1 VLSIFNLH
9 TSSQAAV
16 LPPDWPG
23 NFWFHMLVF
32 IAILFIFVILGVMA
46 FIYIERRILGRFQIR
61 IGPNRTGPFGII
73 QPVADT
79 IKILIKED
87 IIPHNADGLLHLL
100 APAIA
105 FIPVL
110 LIFAVI
116 PLQNG
121 VVLVDLNIGI
131 LYIVAI
137 SSVGTVGILMAGWAS
152 NNKYGLLGAMRVIA
166 EVVSYEIPL
175 ALSIIGIVLL
185 TGSLSMS
192 SIVASQN
199 IPFILLQP
207 LGFIIYFVAALA
219 EINRTPF
226 DLLDAESEIVAG
238 FNIEYSGIK
247 FALFY
252 LTEYSEALAISAIIS
267 TIYLGGWRG
276 PLLPPV
282 LWLLI
287 KMLAVF
293 IVIIWVRSTLPRIR
307 IDHVMAFAWKC
318 LLPLALIN
326 LLITGIQV
334 ITLSDISQWVIVAIN
349 FVVAAVLILVWS
361 RFYRL
366 TGNELSGDK
375 IEV

>member
-1 VLSIFNLH
+1 MLSIFNSANTDMLLA
-9 TSSQAAV
+9 TA

-23 NFWFHMLVF
+23 GFWSHMLIF
-32 IAILFIFVILGVMA
+32 IVILFVFVILGVMA
-46 FIYIERRILGRFQIR
+46 FIYIERRVLGRFQIR

-87 IIPHNADGLLHLL
+87 IIPHTADGLLHLL

-110 LIFAVI
+110 MIFAVI

-137 SSVGTVGILMAGWAS
+137 SSVSVVGILMAGWAS

-175 ALSIIGIVLL
+175 ALAIIGVVLL
-185 TGSLSMS
+185 TGNLSMS
-192 SIVASQN
+192 SIVESQN

-207 LGFIIYFVAALA
+207 LGFIIYFIAALA

-252 LTEYSEALAISAIIS
+252 LTEYSEALAISAIIA
-267 TIYLGGWRG
+267 TVYLGGWRG

-287 KMLAVF
+287 KMIAVF
-293 IVIIWVRSTLPRIR
+293 IFIIWIRSTLPRIR
-307 IDHVMAFAWKC
+307 IDHVMAFAWKF

-326 LLITGIQV
+326 LLITGLQV
-334 ITLSDISQWVIVAIN
+334 VALPDISQWVIVAIN
-349 FVVAAVLILVWS
+349 LVVAAVLILLWS

-366 TGNELSGDK
+366 TGDK
-375 IEV
+375 KVEV

>member
-1 VLSIFNLH
+1 VLSTFITNVNLN
-9 TSSQAAV
+9 TLYATA

-23 NFWFHMLVF
+23 EFWSHALIF
-32 IAILFIFVILGVMA
+32 IAIIFVFVILGVMA
-46 FIYIERRILGRFQIR
+46 FIYIERRVLGRFQIR

-73 QPVADT
+73 QPVADV

-110 LIFAVI
+110 MIFAVI

-121 VVLVDLNIGI
+121 AALVDLNIGI

-137 SSVGTVGILMAGWAS
+137 SSVSVVGILMAGWAS
-152 NNKYGLLGAMRVIA
+152 NNKYSLLGAIRVIA

-175 ALSIIGIVLL
+175 ALAIIGVVLL
-185 TGSLSMS
+185 TGNLSMS
-192 SIVASQN
+192 IIVESQN

-207 LGFIIYFVAALA
+207 LGFIIYFIAALA

-226 DLLDAESEIVAG
+226 DLLEAESEIVAG

-247 FALFY
+247 FALFF
-252 LTEYSEALAISAIIS
+252 LTEYSEALAISAIIA
-267 TIYLGGWRG
+267 TVYLGGWRG

-282 LWLLI
+282 LWLSI

-293 IVIIWVRSTLPRIR
+293 IFIIWIRSTLPRMR
-307 IDHVMAFAWKC
+307 IDHVMGFAWKF

-326 LLITGIQV
+326 ILITGLEV
-334 ITLSDISQWVIVAIN
+334 ITLSNISQWVIVAIN
-349 FVVAAVLILVWS
+349 FVVAAVLTMFWS
-361 RFYRL
+361 QFSRL
-366 TGNELSGDK
+366 TGDK
-375 IEV
+375 KVEV

>member
-1 VLSIFNLH
+1 VLSIFNPDTNPNTLYAA
-9 TSSQAAV
+9 TLSS
-16 LPPDWPG
+16 DWPG
-23 NFWFHMLVF
+23 GFWSHMIIFLV
-32 IAILFIFVILGVMA
+32 ILFVFVILGVMA
-46 FIYIERRILGRFQIR
+46 YIYIERRVLGRFQIR

-110 LIFAVI
+110 MIFAVI
-116 PLQNG
+116 PLQDG
-121 VVLVDLNIGI
+121 AALVDLNIGI

-137 SSVGTVGILMAGWAS
+137 SSISVVGILMAGWAS

-175 ALSIIGIVLL
+175 ALAIIGVVLL
-185 TGSLSMS
+185 TGNLSMS
-192 SIVASQN
+192 SIVGSQN

-252 LTEYSEALAISAIIS
+252 LTEYSEALAISAIIA

-276 PLLPPV
+276 PLLPPI

-287 KMLAVF
+287 KMVAVF
-293 IVIIWVRSTLPRIR
+293 ILIIWIRSTLPRIR
-307 IDHVMAFAWKC
+307 IDHVMAFAWKF

-326 LLITGIQV
+326 LLITGLQV
-334 ITLSDISQWVIVAIN
+334 ITLQDISQWVIVAIN
-349 FVVAAVLILVWS
+349 FVVAAVLILLWS
-361 RFYRL
+361 KFYRL
-366 TGNELSGDK
+366 TGVKKL
-375 IEV
+375 EV

>member
-1 VLSIFNLH
+1 MLIFI
-9 TSSQAAV
+9 V
-16 LPPDWPG
+16 
-23 NFWFHMLVF
+23 
-32 IAILFIFVILGVMA
+32 ILFVFVILGVMA
-46 FIYIERRILGRFQIR
+46 FIYIERRVLGRFQIR

-87 IIPHNADGLLHLL
+87 IIPQNADGLLHLL

-105 FIPVL
+105 FIPTL
-110 LIFAVI
+110 MIFAVI

-121 VVLVDLNIGI
+121 AALVDLNIGI

-137 SSVGTVGILMAGWAS
+137 SSVSVVGILMAGWAS
-152 NNKYGLLGAMRVIA
+152 NNKYALISAMRVIA
-166 EVVSYEIPL
+166 QVVSYEIPL
-175 ALSIIGIVLL
+175 ALSIIGVVLL
-185 TGSLSMS
+185 TGNLSIN
-192 SIVASQN
+192 SIVESQN

-207 LGFIIYFVAALA
+207 LGFIIYFIAALA

-226 DLLDAESEIVAG
+226 DLLEAESEIVAG

-247 FALFY
+247 FALFF
-252 LTEYSEALAISAIIS
+252 LTEYAEALAISAIIA

-276 PLLPPV
+276 PLLPPI

-287 KMLAVF
+287 KMLGVF
-293 IVIIWVRSTLPRIR
+293 ILIIWVRSTLPRIR
-307 IDHVMAFAWKC
+307 IDQVMGFAWKC

-326 LLITGIQV
+326 LLITGLQV
-334 ITLSDISQWVIVAIN
+334 IALPDISQWVIVAIN
-349 FVVAAVLILVWS
+349 FVVTAVLILFWS
-361 RFYRL
+361 KFFHL
-366 TGNELSGDK
+366 TGNKLSGDE